1 MNKFS
6 GLVNVAKVFL
16 ITGKYLLLSKK
27 PGSDVVMLKN
37 DWSREILEHFKI
49 DLEIKGNAR
58 ELDASCILLGNHISY
73 LDIPVLI
80 RCCPDITFV
89 SKKEVKYWP
98 VIGNAA
104 VKMQT
109 IFVERGSSHSRA
121 KAKEQITNSLLN
133 KTQRLAIFPSGT
145 TSIKAS
151 ERWQKGVFE
160 IAEKNNIKIQPFKLS
175 YEPLREAAY
184 IDDDNLLVHM
194 YDLLKHKKIK
204 VILELHEPV
213 DVGVNDCDLWK
224 SWCESSSLGL
234 S

>member
-6 GLVNVAKVFL
+6 GLVNVAKVFS
-16 ITGKYLLLSKK
+16 ITGKYLLLSKA

-37 DWSREILEHFKI
+37 DWSREILKHFKI
-49 DLEIKGNAR
+49 DLEIKGKVSA
-58 ELDASCILLGNHISY
+58 LDSSCILLGNHISY

-80 RCCPDITFV
+80 RSCPDVTFV

-98 VIGNAA
+98 VIGSAA

-109 IFVERGSSHSRA
+109 IFVERSSTKSRA
-121 KAKEQITNSLLN
+121 QAKEQIADSLMN

-145 TSIKAS
+145 TSIKSS

-160 IAEKNNIKIQPFKLS
+160 IAGNNKIKVQPFKLT
-175 YEPLREAAY
+175 YQPLREAAY

-194 YDLLKHKKIK
+194 YDLFKHKTIK
-204 VILELHEPV
+204 VILEFHDPV
-213 DVGVNDCDLWK
+213 DVSVNDCDQWK
-224 SWCESSSLGL
+224 SWCESTSLGL